1 MPVPLSLCRCVLSAL
16 VATHVTCFSAV
27 ARREYVVNAWSTS
40 FYKPRAEVG
49 ALGIINQDSV
59 FFKSKWAISALHD
72 GFLSQLVEVDGETS
86 EITSFYLC
94 HHRNSFFYEVVSREH
109 GTVTIFEY
117 GLSTKH
123 RAMVREFQD
132 LVPSRALGC
141 VDQLLLRASQSSLLA
156 LSLQTG
162 ATSILRHYST
172 GEDALVIDSLTV
184 GYAADV
190 AARAEIYAVAPR
202 NRTVLRLHLADDGG
216 GLSAKFEELLPG
228 GIGADGPLADASAH
242 EPHSVLWS
250 RGKVLFV
257 DGCSLRELDGGHVRT
272 LLGHPQHCSEAA
284 SESLHAVP
292 WASQISRIQAV
303 AAAADATAVG
313 AVLLAT
319 GAEVLQV
326 VVQGDS
332 SCGTH
337 SADAECTAQ
346 HGCGW
351 AEGETTEQRACF
363 SCSGLESWAQRQNHG
378 DPCDLEGSHT
388 AGTRY
393 SLAGCGCSAPTPA
406 PAPAPPDPAGD
417 DDAARVQTVLAVL
430 IIIAAAFAALLLYR
444 RSRRAAAMREL
455 YGVDTA
461 EFHTFTD
468 PSDYIR

>member
-1 MPVPLSLCRCVLSAL
+1 MTSG
-16 VATHVTCFSAV
+16 SAV
-27 ARREYVVNAWSTS
+27 ARREYVLNAWSTS
-40 FYKPRAEVG
+40 FYKPRAEIES
-49 ALGIINQDSV
+49 LGLINQDSV

-86 EITSFYLC
+86 EITSFHLC

-109 GTVTIFEY
+109 GTMTIFEY

-123 RAMVREFQD
+123 TAMVREFQD
-132 LVPSRALGC
+132 LVPSRALAC

-162 ATSILRHYST
+162 ATSILRQYAT
-172 GEDALVIDSLTV
+172 GEDVLVIDSLTV
-184 GYAADV
+184 GYAADI
-190 AARAEIYAVAPR
+190 AERAEIYAVAPR
-202 NRTVLRLHLADDGG
+202 NRTVLRLHLADNGG
-216 GLSAKFEELLPG
+216 GLSAKLEELLPS

-257 DGCSLRELDGGHVRT
+257 DGCSLREVDGGHVRT
-272 LLGHPQHCSEAA
+272 LLGHPQHCSEPA

-292 WASQISRIQAV
+292 WASQISRIHAV
-303 AAAADATAVG
+303 AAAADETAVG

-319 GAEVLQV
+319 GAEVLLV

-332 SCGTH
+332 SCGVH

-346 HGCGW
+346 RGCGW
-351 AEGETTEQRACF
+351 AEGQSTEQRACF
-363 SCSGLESWAQRQNHG
+363 SCSGLETWAQRQNHG
-378 DPCDLEGSHT
+378 DPCDLEESHA

-393 SLAGCGCSAPTPA
+393 SLAGCGCLAPTPA
-406 PAPAPPDPAGD
+406 PAPAPPDPAD
-417 DDAARVQTVLAVL
+417 DDASRVQAALAVL
-430 IIIAAAFAALLLYR
+430 IIIAAAFTALLLYR
-444 RSRRAAAMREL
+444 RSRRAAAYREL

-468 PSDYIR
+468 SNDYIR